1 MVVFDLSNV
10 CLYMQQGNNNRL
22 WTFAEEYK
30 PPLSLFT
37 RKKVNRESDLESV
50 PIKEQERQ
58 DIPALFITVV

>member
-1 MVVFDLSNV
+1 
-10 CLYMQQGNNNRL
+10 MQQGNDNRL
-22 WTFAEEYK
+22 WKFAEEYM
-30 PPLSLFT
+30 PSLSLFT